1 MSQSTL
7 STKNHDIEVLRTVAI
22 AFVIFA
28 HVAALLSPDSMYW
41 RVLGFARFGSG
52 VDLFFCVSGFI
63 ITSSII
69 STVPERKNLASF
81 MSFAIPFWKRRFW
94 RLMPSAFFWV
104 FVMLLISYV
113 WGGKGQVIPFE
124 IMYKSAFHALT
135 QTQNFYFIDCR
146 PAGSCG
152 ELGIYWSLSLENQF
166 YFALPILAFLLPQ
179 KKLAAFFFLVFLSQF
194 FLPRTL
200 NESTPFMWPLRTD
213 AIALGVIIALF
224 TQSKVYRHTEL
235 KSLKNGATCTAIF
248 LFSVLLLALL
258 SSPRPIISFSVG
270 ITALVSG
277 FLVLLASYNN
287 GYFSSRKSI
296 RRFCDYIGS
305 RSYSIYLTH
314 IVGLSLTKIIFFS
327 NATNYDLTH
336 TTIYLAFFFL
346 ITLFMSEINYRVI
359 EMPLRNYGRN
369 IVQNRKVV
377 DL

>member
-7 STKNHDIEVLRTVAI
+7 PTKNHDIEVLRTVAI

-28 HVAALLSPDSMYW
+28 HVAALLSPDSVYW
-41 RVLGFARFGSG
+41 RVLDYARFGSG
-52 VDLFFCVSGFI
+52 VDLFFFVSGFI
-63 ITSSII
+63 ITTSII
-69 STVPERKNLASF
+69 STVPEKKNLASF

-94 RLMPSAFFWV
+94 RLMPSAIFWV
-104 FVMLLISYV
+104 FVMLLISYF

-124 IMYKSAFHALT
+124 VMSKSALHAIS

-152 ELGIYWSLSLENQF
+152 ELGIYWSLSLENQL
-166 YFALPILAFLLPQ
+166 YLALPILAFFLPR
-179 KKLAAFFFLVFLSQF
+179 KRLAAFFFLVFISQF

-200 NESTPFMWPLRTD
+200 NELTPFMWPLRTD
-213 AIALGVIIALF
+213 AIALGVIIAIF
-224 TQSKVYRHTEL
+224 TQSKKHRHIEPKYLVNSTICTVVFL
-235 KSLKNGATCTAIF
+235 GA
-248 LFSVLLLALL
+248 LLLLAVL

-277 FLVLLASYNN
+277 LLVLLASYNN
-287 GYFSSRKSI
+287 SYFSSNKSI

-314 IVGLSLTKIIFFS
+314 IVGLSLTKVIFFS
-327 NATNYDLTH
+327 NMTNYDLGH
-336 TTIYLAFFFL
+336 TTIYLTFFFL
-346 ITLFMSEINYRVI
+346 TTLLMSEINYRTI

-369 IVQNRKVV
+369 VEKKRMVV
-377 DL
+377 N